1 MSRNYDTDLFTE
13 HQAAMLKDADAA
25 ITQCGLWDWLR
36 DYTPEHGKGFMF
48 SEHPNLDRINEAMKL
63 YDSHSGASY
72 GWVMSGMNYI
82 AKHGWDLFEFTVRE
96 ERRKQER
103 DRNER
108 KANEMARVLFLSN
121 ETTREI
127 MAEAMKK
134 SNGNPTPLDVAEAGR
149 NRLPDG
155 EQQYDAIKKFSE
167 GKMSYAE
174 MRSLCG

>member
-1 MSRNYDTDLFTE
+1 MSRNYADLFSE
-13 HQAAMLKDADAA
+13 HEATMLQDADDA
-25 ITQCGLWDWLR
+25 ITQCDLWNWIR
-36 DYTPEHGKGFMF
+36 DYNPEDGKGFMF
-48 SEHPNLDRINEAMKL
+48 SEHPNLDRINNAMK
-63 YDSHSGASY
+63 YDGHSGSSY
-72 GWVMSGMNYI
+72 GWTMRQMEYI

-96 ERRKQER
+96 EKRKQER

-108 KANEMARVLFLSN
+108 KANEMAKVLFLSN

-127 MAEAMKK
+127 FAEAMQK

-167 GKMSYAE
+167 GNMSYAE